1 MNVMVMMFAV
11 VTLTKKLVLNK
22 LACQFVDAHIRKTQ
36 NHMVLDSTIG
46 VLTYS
51 NVDLSIQIDFSKSNA

>member
-1 MNVMVMMFAV
+1 MDMMFV
-11 VTLTKKLVLNK
+11 VPMLIKKLVLNK
-22 LACQFVDAHIRKTQ
+22 LACQFVDTHTRKTQ